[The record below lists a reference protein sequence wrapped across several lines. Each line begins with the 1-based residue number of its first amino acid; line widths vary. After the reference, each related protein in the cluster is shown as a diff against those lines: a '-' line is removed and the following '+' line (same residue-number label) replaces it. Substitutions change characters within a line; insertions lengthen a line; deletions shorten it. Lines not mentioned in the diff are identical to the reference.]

1 MTKHNLK
8 ESHPI
13 TEKETTK
20 VCLSGSEGN
29 ERMNQTHR
37 VDWMPVQ
44 SQVMQ
49 NDTVGVENSCFVIQ
63 LKQYTAK
70 PEIAVHLLAMTEKAL
85 TASSE

>member
-20 VCLSGSEGN
+20 VCLNGSEGN
-29 ERMNQTHR
+29 ERMAQTRR

-49 NDTVGVENSCFVIQ
+49 NDTVGVENSYFVIEAEQ
-63 LKQYTAK
+63 MDSKTRN
-70 PEIAVHLLAMTEKAL
+70 
-85 TASSE
+85 SSSSVGND

>member
-1 MTKHNLK
+1 MTQHNLK
-8 ESHPI
+8 ESLPI

-20 VCLSGSEGN
+20 VCLSGSESS

-37 VDWMPVQ
+37 VDWTQVQ

-49 NDTVGVENSCFVIQ
+49 SDTVGVENSCFVIQ

-70 PEIAVHLLAMTEKAL
+70 PETVVHSFTMTEKAL
-85 TASSE
+85 TKAPL

>member
-8 ESHPI
+8 ESLPI

-20 VCLSGSEGN
+20 VCLSGSESS

-44 SQVMQ
+44 SQVIQ
-49 NDTVGVENSCFVIQ
+49 NDTAGVENSCFVIQ
-63 LKQYTAK
+63 LKRYTAK
-70 PEIAVHLLAMTEKAL
+70 PETAVHSFTMTETTL
-85 TASSE
+85 TAVSE

>member
-8 ESHPI
+8 ESLPI

-20 VCLSGSEGN
+20 VCLSGSESS
-29 ERMNQTHR
+29 ERMHQTHR

-44 SQVMQ
+44 SLVMQ
-49 NDTVGVENSCFVIQ
+49 SDTVGVENSCFVIQ

-70 PEIAVHLLAMTEKAL
+70 PETAVHPLTMTETTL
-85 TASSE
+85 TARSE

>member
-8 ESHPI
+8 ESLPI

-20 VCLSGSEGN
+20 VCLSGSESS

-49 NDTVGVENSCFVIQ
+49 SDTVGVENSCFVIEAEQ
-63 LKQYTAK
+63 MDSKTRN
-70 PEIAVHLLAMTEKAL
+70 
-85 TASSE
+85 SSSSVGNN

>member
-8 ESHPI
+8 ESLPI

-20 VCLSGSEGN
+20 VCLSGSESS
-29 ERMNQTHR
+29 ERMHQTHR

-49 NDTVGVENSCFVIQ
+49 NDTVGVENSYFVIQ

-70 PEIAVHLLAMTEKAL
+70 PETAVHSFTMTEKAL
-85 TASSE
+85 TAVSE

>member
-8 ESHPI
+8 ESLPI

-20 VCLSGSEGN
+20 VCLSGSESS

-49 NDTVGVENSCFVIQ
+49 SDTVGVENSCFVIQ

-70 PEIAVHLLAMTEKAL
+70 PETAVHSFTMTETAL
-85 TASSE
+85 TKTPL